1 MNLREILEKL
11 EVKNVFDVGA
21 NQGYWSI
28 NTKSLLPDAK
38 FYLFEASYYYKQR
51 LQDTGLEFYI
61 ELLSDEVGKEIDFY
75 DSTASGESYYKE
87 NTIWN
92 INYTPIKKISNTLDN
107 MVKTHNLPHPEF
119 IKLDTQGSELDI
131 LKGASNLMKDVKV
144 ILTEM
149 PIMQYNDG
157 APSMSEYLE
166 YFDKMGFYPM
176 NVEQT
181 HFIDNLLVQI
191 DIVFLRKDLKIGL
204 FGKNTMFLL

>member
-11 EVKNVFDVGA
+11 EIKTVFDVGA
-21 NQGYWSI
+21 NQGHWSI
-28 NTKSLLPDAK
+28 NTKSLLPDSK
-38 FYLFEASYYYKQR
+38 FYLFEASYYYKER
-51 LQDTGLEFYI
+51 LEKTGLDFFI
-61 ELLSDEVGKEIDFY
+61 ELLSDEVGKEFDFY

-92 INYTPIKKISNTLDN
+92 VNYKPIKKTSNTLDN
-107 MVKTHNLPHPEF
+107 MVQTYNLPLPEF

-131 LKGASNLMKDVKV
+131 LKGASNIMKNVQV

-149 PIMQYNDG
+149 PIMKYNDG
-157 APSMSEYLE
+157 APNMHEYLE

-191 DIVFLRKDLKIGL
+191 DIVFLRKELKINL